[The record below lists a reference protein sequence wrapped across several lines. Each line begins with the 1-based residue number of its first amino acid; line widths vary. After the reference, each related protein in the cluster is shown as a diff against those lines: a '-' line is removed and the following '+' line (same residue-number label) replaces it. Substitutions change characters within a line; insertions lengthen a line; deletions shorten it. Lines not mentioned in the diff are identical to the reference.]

1 MRILHLFSD
10 WKWTGPAEPA
20 LMLANRLAGGG
31 HDVFFASSSP
41 PHPVEDSL
49 PQRAEQT
56 LVQVV
61 KGPYLEKHLHFRRNL
76 QDVRFLRRW
85 IREASIDVVH
95 CHRDQDHFVGGA
107 AARLAGTGTSVVRT
121 NHTAL
126 PMNPYSVRHRILL
139 HRLTDHLIEVS
150 RSARDGDRERFSLSD
165 KDVTRIE
172 SAVDL
177 DRYRPGG
184 PRPPRESLGL
194 GADDVVVGIVARV
207 QKKRRFEVLFE
218 AFQRALEVRDDLRL
232 LIVGRGTRFD
242 EVARGPVARLGIG
255 DRVVLAGYRG
265 EDFPAVLACFD
276 VKVFLVPGTD
286 GSCRAVREAMASG
299 VPVIAARRGM
309 LPELVEPGAGI
320 VLEDTPAKLSEAILR
335 LAGDEALRHHLGR
348 GARQVAER
356 RFDPALHAYHVE
368 EVYKKVRR
376 ASRRPAPP
384 PVESP
389 HVDEAAKVG
398 EWPAVAPGG
407 IEPTPPPDV
416 LPAGAPVDVSIVLV
430 NWNGVDLL
438 PDCFASLPSGLGRLN
453 HEVLFV
459 DNGSTDG
466 SEAWVAR
473 KHPRTK
479 RILNPENRGFGAANN
494 QAFREARGAKILLLN
509 TDARLRPGTMEAL
522 SDFLDAHPKAGAV
535 TPALVDGDGKPQN
548 AFDNFPTLAT
558 ELLNKGL
565 LRRLFPGRYPSKSMK
580 PIGPVDVESALG
592 ASLMIRKE
600 ALDRA
605 GHFDEGFFF
614 FLEETDLCFR
624 LRKRGFTIHYLP
636 SAVAVHLGGGSKAHA
651 PAEAWIEYYRS
662 LYRYFRKHERPWVY
676 NVLRAGRFLKLI
688 LNTAGTYLLLHA
700 SMGMH
705 PRATRKFPVYLRLL
719 WWHLRLCP
727 KGEGLR
733 RRDPGGQ
740 IPTPTPKSQ

>member
-20 LMLANRLAGGG
+20 LMLANRLAEGG
-31 HDVFFASSSP
+31 HDVFFACGTP

-49 PQRAEQT
+49 PQRAERS
-56 LVQVV
+56 LVQVL

-76 QDVRFLRRW
+76 QDIRFLRRW
-85 IREASIDVVH
+85 IREASIDLVH

-107 AARLAGTGTSVVRT
+107 AARLAGTGTTVVRT

-150 RSARDGDRERFSLSD
+150 RSAREGDLDRFALSG

-172 SAVDL
+172 TAVDL
-177 DRYRPGG
+177 DRFRPSG

-194 GADDVVVGIVARV
+194 DAKDVVVGIVARV
-207 QKKRRFEVLFE
+207 QKRRRFDVLFE

-232 LIVGRGTRFD
+232 LIVGRGTHFD
-242 EVARGPVARLGIG
+242 EVARGPVGRLGIG

-265 EDFPAVLACFD
+265 EDFPSILACFD
-276 VKVFLVPGTD
+276 MKVFLVPGTD

-299 VPVIAARRGM
+299 IPVIASRRGM
-309 LPELVEPGAGI
+309 LPELVEASAGF
-320 VLEDTPAKLSEAILR
+320 VVEDTPAQLSEAILR
-335 LAGDEALRHHLGR
+335 LAADEDLRRSLGE
-348 GARQVAER
+348 GARRVAER
-356 RFDPALHAYHVE
+356 RFDPALHAYNVE
-368 EVYKKVRR
+368 AVYKKVPRLSPVPV
-376 ASRRPAPP
+376 APATETPT
-384 PVESP
+384 S
-389 HVDEAAKVG
+389 DAAAGVG

-416 LPAGAPVDVSIVLV
+416 LRPGTPVDVSIVLV
-430 NWNGVDLL
+430 NWNGIDLL
-438 PDCFASLPSGLGRLN
+438 PDCFASLPSGLGRFT

-466 SEAWVAR
+466 SEAWVGE
-473 KHPRTK
+473 KHPRTR
-479 RILNPENRGFGAANN
+479 RILNAENRGFGAANN
-494 QAFREARGAKILLLN
+494 QAFREAKGEKILLLN

-535 TPALVDGDGKPQN
+535 TPALVDDDNKPQN

-565 LRRLFPGRYPSKSMK
+565 LRRLFPRRYPGKSMK
-580 PIGPVDVESALG
+580 PEGPVEVESALG
-592 ASLMIRKE
+592 ACLMLRKA

-614 FLEETDLCFR
+614 FLEETDLCVR
-624 LRKRGFTIHYLP
+624 LRRKGYTIHFLP
-636 SAVAVHLGGGSKAHA
+636 SAAAVHLGGASKAHA

-662 LYRYFRKHERPWVY
+662 LYRYFRKHEAPWVY
-676 NVLRAGRFLKLI
+676 HTLRAGRFFKLI
-688 LNTAGTYLLLHA
+688 LNAAGSYLLLHA

-705 PRATRKFPVYLRLL
+705 PRALRKFPVYLRLL
-719 WWHLRLCP
+719 WWHLRFCP
-727 KGEGLR
+727 DGEGLR
-733 RRDPGGQ
+733 AKTKRRG
-740 IPTPTPKSQ
+740 